1 MVVNQE
7 RRRAMQEYIALDVHK
22 HYTLAE
28 REPVAGGR
36 AQQCRIEHQHGCLAR
51 YLEGTE
57 PGTTVALE
65 ATGNW
70 YWLVAE
76 IEQAGCVPALVHPR
90 KAKLMLGSINKTDK
104 LDVHG
109 LNRLQRVGTL
119 PRVWIAPAAT
129 RDLRELPRTRMF
141 LAQQRTRLK
150 NRIHAKYGLGVRE
163 CSDAFGTGGRRQ
175 IDEQLRQLPPQCRL
189 ATAELLRQLDLVQE
203 QMAEQE
209 RRIEELVAL
218 SPAMQRLMS
227 LPGVGRILA
236 VVLALEIGEVSRFA
250 SADRLASYAG
260 TTPRVHA
267 SGQTLRY
274 GRLRS
279 DVNRYLKWAYVEAA
293 NCVQL
298 HRRHF
303 PHRHVTQ
310 LYERLAR
317 RKGHPKAI
325 GAVARHLAE
334 ASFHVLSRQEDYREP
349 SLNRRSET
357 RATQARSAHGPV
369 RSGE

>member
-1 MVVNQE
+1 
-7 RRRAMQEYIALDVHK
+7 MQEYIALDVHK

-36 AQQCRIEHQHGCLAR
+36 ARQCRIEHRRGCIAGYLAD
-51 YLEGTE
+51 TE

-76 IEQAGCVPALVHPR
+76 IEQAGCLPALVHPR
-90 KAKLMLGSINKTDK
+90 KAKLMLGSINKTDR

-119 PRVWIAPAAT
+119 PRGWIAPAAT

-150 NRIHAKYGLGVRE
+150 NRIHANLAKYGLGVQD
-163 CSDAFGTGGRRQ
+163 CSDAFGVGGRHQ
-175 IDEQLRQLPPQCRL
+175 IDEQLRQLPPECR
-189 ATAELLRQLDLVQE
+189 TTTRELLQQLDLVQQ
-203 QMAEQE
+203 QMAGQE
-209 RRIEELVAL
+209 RRIEDLVAL
-218 SPAMQRLMS
+218 TPSMQRLMS

-236 VVLALEIGEVSRFA
+236 VVLALEIGDVSRFA
-250 SADRLASYAG
+250 SAERLASYAG

-267 SGQTLRY
+267 SGQTLRF

-303 PHRHVTQ
+303 PHRHVTR
-310 LYERLAR
+310 LYERIAR

-349 SLNRRSET
+349 SRNRRSET
-357 RATQARSAHGPV
+357 RATQARSPHEPV
-369 RSGE
+369 RSGD

>member
-1 MVVNQE
+1 ME
-7 RRRAMQEYIALDVHK
+7 EYIALDVHK

-36 AQQCRIEHQHGCLAR
+36 AQQCRIPHQRGCIAR
-51 YLEGTE
+51 YLAGTE

-70 YWLVAE
+70 YWLVTE
-76 IEQAGCVPALVHPR
+76 IEQAGCTPALVHPR
-90 KAKLMLGSINKTDK
+90 KAKLMLGSINKTDR

-119 PRVWIAPAAT
+119 PCVWIAPAAT

-150 NRIHAKYGLGVRE
+150 NRIHANLAKYGLGVRD
-163 CSDAFGTGGRRQ
+163 CSDAFGLRGRRQ
-175 IDEQLRQLPPQCRL
+175 IDEQLSQLPPQTRL
-189 ATAELLRQLDLVQE
+189 TTLELLGQLDLVQQ
-203 QMAEQE
+203 QMAQQE
-209 RRIEELVAL
+209 RRIEELVSL
-218 SPAMQRLMS
+218 TPAMQRLMS

-250 SADRLASYAG
+250 SAERLASYAG

-267 SGQTLRY
+267 SGDKQRF
-274 GRLRS
+274 GRLRP

-298 HRRHF
+298 HRAHY
-303 PHRHVTQ
+303 PQRHVTQ
-310 LYERLAR
+310 LYERIAR

-349 SLNRRSET
+349 TLNRRSET
-357 RATQARSAHGPV
+357 RATQARSPHGPV